1 MTIKEA
7 REFARMSQQDVE
19 DEFGI
24 PKRSLQNWELGIRE
38 CPPYVEK
45 WLKEKLIQSV
55 QYAQIRWEGAFQIHE
70 DEEPHQGFSCWL
82 NDPDSKSGW
91 GFAWFSPVDDNGRM
105 NASAMW
111 KIGQMIEAGWKV
123 HFLE

>member
-24 PKRSLQNWELGIRE
+24 PKRSLQNWESGIRE

-55 QYAQIRWEGAFQIHE
+55 QYAQIRWEGAFQINA
-70 DEEPHQGFSCWL
+70 DEEPQRGFSCWV

-91 GFAWFSPVDDNGRM
+91 GFSWFSPVDDSGRM